1 VPASAV
7 MPIAADHWQVPRFP
21 KFLIA
26 LLPIGMLI
34 AGWGLADHLSQL
46 GAAQQSA
53 RATITR
59 HGTEYVTRV
68 HTVKRVVRGHVHTL
82 PGSQVV
88 VHVPLIVVHTD
99 HHVIK
104 VPAHDVPLK
113 SAEAAV
119 ALPNMPV
126 TVWVTIPGP
135 APEPVTVTSTVTVT
149 EQLPPVTVTVTLP
162 LQEGDP
168 PT

>member
-1 VPASAV
+1 MMLNRRGPLVF
-7 MPIAADHWQVPRFP
+7 DW
-21 KFLIA
+21 FLILGGIVFVA
-26 LLPIGMLI
+26 VG
-34 AGWGLADHLSQL
+34 GWQL
-46 GAAQQSA
+46 GQDVAQFGGRSDA
-53 RATITR
+53 VTITR
-59 HGTEYVTRV
+59 HGTSYVTRV

-82 PGSQVV
+82 PGAQVV

-126 TVWVTIPGP
+126 TVYVTIPGP
-135 APEPVTVTSTVTVT
+135 APEPVTVTSTVT